1 MKKRILSILMSLC
14 MVLMLMP
21 NVASAEGTIS
31 HDGWTE
37 LTQTTIE
44 NYRVTAAM
52 VDHYCLPSGNY
63 YLGED
68 ISVEKYIKLEDIDGG
83 STVTLDLNGFELK
96 NVTNNGITL
105 FMITCSSTGSTA
117 TLTLT
122 DSSLGKTGK
131 VINSSDVA
139 VHLGL
144 QGKLNANGGT
154 VEGSIYNGSV
164 IDNTDPSN
172 VTVFTGTVNN
182 RGTINGGIFN
192 GTVNGGRITGGT
204 FNGTVSGATFYRI
217 VTFDSDG
224 GSAVPKQEVLK
235 DGTATE
241 PTAPT
246 RAGYSF
252 EGWYNGDIKY
262 DFREAVTENIT
273 LTARWKDIEK
283 PVITGLENGKT
294 YCEKV
299 EFEVSDNDGI
309 ASVKA
314 GDEVL
319 TAGTNGKYTLA
330 AGVGTV
336 TVVVTDNSGNTAQA
350 TVTVNNGHTWNNSV
364 CSVCDYICTHKDTN
378 KDHIC
383 DICGVTFYGHSL
395 EKIPAKNATVTATGN
410 KEYWHCLDCGKYF
423 ADENGTNEI
432 KLGDI
437 VTAKL
442 PLEIIEGKGQSLAA
456 GEKKELTFRS
466 SAAFSDFIRV
476 ELDGNILDAANYSV
490 REGSTVVTLKA
501 DYVATLSAGE
511 HTIGIV
517 STSGTAATKFTM
529 NAKAVVDND
538 TKSPQTGDNSHM
550 ALWIALLFV
559 SGGLLTVT
567 GVYSK
572 KRKLF

>member
-1 MKKRILSILMSLC
+1 MKKRILSIILTFC

-21 NVASAEGTIS
+21 NVASAEGSIS

-37 LTQTTIE
+37 LTQRTIE
-44 NYRVTAAM
+44 NCRVTTPM
-52 VDHYCLPSGNY
+52 GYYYCLPSGNY
-63 YLGED
+63 YLGEN
-68 ISVEKYIKLEDIDGG
+68 ISVDTRIELKDIGGG

-96 NVTNNGITL
+96 NGTDNGITL
-105 FMITCSSTGSTA
+105 LYITCSFTGSTA

-122 DSSLGKTGK
+122 DSSSGKTGK
-131 VINSSDVA
+131 VINNSNFA
-139 VHLGL
+139 VNLEIN
-144 QGKLNANGGT
+144 GKLNANGGT

-182 RGTINGGIFN
+182 EGTINGGIFN

-204 FNGTVSGATFYRI
+204 FNGATFYRM

-224 GSAVPKQEVLK
+224 GSDVPKQVVLK
-235 DGTATE
+235 YGTATE

-246 RAGYSF
+246 KAGYSF

-262 DFREAVTENIT
+262 DFSEVVTENIT

-336 TVVVTDNSGNTAQA
+336 TVVVTDNSGNTASA
-350 TVTVNNGHTWNNSV
+350 TVTVNNGHTWNNGV

-378 KDHIC
+378 KDHLC

-442 PLEIIEGKGQSLAA
+442 PLEIIEGKGQSLTA

-476 ELDGNILDAANYSV
+476 ELDGNTLDAASYSV

-529 NAKAVVDND
+529 NAKVDND

-559 SGGLLTVT
+559 SGSLLTVT